1 MGRIRVLDPQVVN
14 QIAAGEVVERPA
26 SVVKELVEN
35 ALDAGARRVR
45 VAVEDGGMRSITVTD
60 DGCGMTPD
68 DAEASV
74 LRHATS
80 KITRLE
86 DLLSTDTLGFRGEAL
101 AAIAAVSRLEIVTR
115 PADAEEG
122 YRVVVEGG
130 ARRATGVCASP
141 PGTRVTVRDL
151 FYNTPA
157 RRKHLR
163 AASTEFAR
171 IADVVTAHALARP
184 EVRFELAHNGR
195 TVLRTSGSGDLA
207 VVALECFGPD
217 IAAALLPVRAEE
229 GGRAVYGYV
238 GAPSA
243 ARASRSHQFFTVNRR
258 PVYNGILRYSVETA
272 YRNLLPARR
281 YPVAFLQL
289 LVPRAEADVN
299 VHPAKLEVRFVHER
313 AVGALIHRA
322 VREALAARDQAVPG
336 LGGVPATGRRPPEG
350 TPLGWAGAAVT
361 PTAAGAGA
369 AGVVHDASVADDAS
383 GEAEPRESQGGA
395 TAAGARTE
403 EDAGTAF
410 PGRAW
415 TRRRIF
421 RPGTPRHV
429 RGASWPDSGAGTAG
443 ATAARETAGSY
454 DTDRWL
460 EVFAPGDPASG
471 AAGGGPE
478 RPPGTDDDNAPGDN
492 VLARLRPLGQVAGTY
507 LACSG
512 PDGLY
517 VVDQHA
523 AHERIYFERF
533 LRAGQGQ
540 EVPGQV
546 LAVPV
551 SVDLAPGEHA
561 LLMEHRERI
570 EALGFRIEPF
580 GATSVLVRAV
590 PAPLADRPTAE
601 LLADLLSRLLSEA
614 VTGAGEPLDTDR
626 AARILAACKAA
637 IKARER
643 LHPEEMTRLLQDL
656 AACRH
661 PYACPHGRPTV
672 VRLGEAELAR
682 LFGRTGGLAG
692 RGAD

>member
-1 MGRIRVLDPQVVN
+1 MGRIRILDPQVVN

-45 VAVEDGGMRSITVTD
+45 VAVEEGGLRSIAVTD
-60 DGCGMTPD
+60 DGCGMEPD

-86 DLLSTDTLGFRGEAL
+86 DLLVKDTLGFRGEAL
-101 AAIAAVSRLEIVTR
+101 AAIASVSRLEIVTR
-115 PADAEEG
+115 PPGAEEG

-130 ARRATGVCASP
+130 TKRATGVCASP

-163 AASTEFAR
+163 AAATEFAR
-171 IADVVTAHALARP
+171 IAEVVTAHALSRP

-207 VVALECFGPD
+207 VVALECFGPG
-217 IAAALLPVRAEE
+217 IAAALLPVAAEE
-229 GGRAVYGYV
+229 GGRAVGGYV
-238 GAPSA
+238 GAPSV

-258 PVYNGILRYSVETA
+258 PVYNHVLRYSLESA

-281 YPVAFLQL
+281 YPVAFLQVV
-289 LVPRAEADVN
+289 VPREEADVN

-313 AVGALIHRA
+313 AVGGLVRRA
-322 VREALAARDQAVPG
+322 VEEALAGRDLALPG
-336 LGGVPATGRRPPEG
+336 WRGVSPA
-350 TPLGWAGAAVT
+350 
-361 PTAAGAGA
+361 AAGPGEGVHPEPAGDGGGERPGGAGMA
-369 AGVVHDASVADDAS
+369 AG
-383 GEAEPRESQGGA
+383 EGGA
-395 TAAGARTE
+395 TAAGGQPGGD
-403 EDAGTAF
+403 EDGGTGPAGTTG
-410 PGRAW
+410 PGAMPGEAW
-415 TRRRIF
+415 TRPRVF
-421 RPGTPRHV
+421 RPGAPRLR
-429 RGASWPDSGAGTAG
+429 RGASWTGAGGAG
-443 ATAARETAGSY
+443 ASATGEAPGPY
-454 DTDRWL
+454 GTDRWL
-460 EVFAPGDPASG
+460 EVFAPPEHPGPGPATGDG
-471 AAGGGPE
+471 DGRVEAGFG
-478 RPPGTDDDNAPGDN
+478 RPPGD
-492 VLARLRPLGQVAGTY
+492 VLANLQPLGQVAGTY
-507 LACSG
+507 LACAG

-517 VVDQHA
+517 LVDQHA

-533 LRAGQGQ
+533 LRAGEG
-540 EVPGQV
+540 EPVPGQI

-551 SVDLAPGEHA
+551 TVDLAPAEHS
-561 LLMEHRERI
+561 LLMEHRDRI
-570 EALGFRIEPF
+570 EHLGFRIEPF

-590 PAPLADRPTAE
+590 PAPLADRPSAA
-601 LLADLLSRLLSEA
+601 LLADLLSRLVSEA
-614 VTGAGEPLDTDR
+614 VTGTGGPLDADR

-637 IKARER
+637 VKARDR
-643 LHPEEMTRLLQDL
+643 LHPEEMMRLLRDL

-672 VRLGEAELAR
+672 VRLGEDELAR
-682 LFGRTGGLAG
+682 LFGRTGA
-692 RGAD
+692 